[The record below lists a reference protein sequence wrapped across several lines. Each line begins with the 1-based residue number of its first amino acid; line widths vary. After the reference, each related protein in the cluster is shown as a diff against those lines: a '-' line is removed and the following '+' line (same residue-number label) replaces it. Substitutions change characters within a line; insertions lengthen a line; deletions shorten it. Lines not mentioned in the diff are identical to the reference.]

1 MNKSYSVHGDDSGD
15 DNDMTLYRLYKDE
28 GNYYII
34 KLIYYF
40 NYYYFHSEGDGD
52 LFLATS

>member
-15 DNDMTLYRLYKDE
+15 DNDMTLYRLHKDE

-40 NYYYFHSEGDGD
+40 NYYYYHSEGDGD